1 MGLAGAL
8 LANAVLLGVLAGFA
22 LLNETQPDL
31 YYQSV
36 QEDEWL
42 EWASFWA
49 FLLAAGVFAVGAVR
63 QREAD
68 GGWPWF
74 LAGLA
79 LFCLVV
85 ALEEISWGQRV
96 LGYRPPTYFL
106 EHNYQQ
112 ELNLHNV
119 IERDLRKL
127 GAKAVILGY
136 GVALPLLALIP
147 PLGRLL
153 SRWAVVAPPPE
164 LIPGFAA
171 AYWTY
176 EAYPFKYSGE
186 IMELML
192 GLGFL
197 FAGLARARELRFG
210 GAAAGLR
217 RALPASL
224 ALSAALVFGLG
235 LANAHAS
242 RAQRSA
248 SLENLKRARVEI
260 AALERDFLARNRNP
274 SGWSPSRCG
283 IHKRLYAFVRKYQGT
298 FLRRGEFAA
307 LESRGMPGER
317 VEFFLDPWNSP
328 YWLRD
333 KCSASRR
340 VVFVYSFGPNRRRES
355 SPWEIRG
362 DDVGAVLVRGKR
374 KVPGADPP

>member
-49 FLLAAGVFAVGAVR
+49 FLLAAGV
-63 QREAD
+63 
-68 GGWPWF
+68 WPWF

-85 ALEEISWGQRV
+85 ALEEISWGQRL
-96 LGYRPPTYFL
+96 LGYRPPAYFL

-112 ELNLHNV
+112 ELNVHNV

-127 GAKAVILGY
+127 GVKALILGY

-153 SRWAVVAPPPE
+153 SRMAVVAPPPE

-171 AYWTY
+171 AYWIY

-186 IMELML
+186 IMEFLL

-197 FAGLARARELRFG
+197 FAGLSRARELRSG
-210 GAAAGLR
+210 GTATGLHR
-217 RALPASL
+217 GLPASL
-224 ALSAALVFGLG
+224 ALSAALVVGLG
-235 LANAHAS
+235 LANACAS

-248 SLENLKRARVEI
+248 SPENVKLARVEI
-260 AALERDFLARNRNP
+260 EALQRDFLARNRN
-274 SGWSPSRCG
+274 SGGWSPSRCG
-283 IHKRLYAFVRKYQGT
+283 IHKRLYTYVRKYRGT
-298 FLRRGEFAA
+298 FLHRGEFAA

-317 VEFFLDPWNSP
+317 AEFFLDPWNSP

-333 KCSASRR
+333 KCSGSRR
-340 VVFVYSFGPNRRRES
+340 IVFVYSFGSNRRRDS
-355 SPWEIRG
+355 SHWEIRG
-362 DDVGAVLVRGKR
+362 DDVGVVLLRGTR
-374 KVPGADPP
+374 RPPGGGRP